1 MQGISLSEFNCTD
14 TVTSCVAFV
23 RKTRKRKKRR
33 RKRRE
38 RRRRK
43 RKRRERRRRKRKRR
57 RKKMMMVALVVISMM
72 MVILMWVI
80 WLIFPLNSMA
90 TIMMKVTKSSM
101 LMEKIRIRIIIKRET
116 KT

>member
-43 RKRRERRRRKRKRR
+43 RKKR
-57 RKKMMMVALVVISMM
+57 RKKMMMVALVVMIMM

-90 TIMMKVTKSSM
+90 TFMMKVTKSSM